1 MATLLPSLS
10 HTHTQIHTHARG
22 DAFLRILISKS
33 PYLNNSSLFFF
44 PLFFPFHHGTA
55 RSDESKSH
63 GFTIIVDMRG
73 NGNTAA
79 SAKMILKVLQ
89 ENFGTDVIHQAVI
102 IKPDNFWHKQRSS
115 IASNKYKFETTTISI
130 QSLGKLVEP
139 SQLTSDFEGFLHY
152 DHAVWIDLRVAFED
166 FLWQASDILDRI
178 DDLQEDLT
186 HSECPEDVNGAKH
199 SIDAHN
205 EMKRKILK
213 LPIEDLD
220 LQGQKLLGKLTTYSN
235 RNDDG
240 CHSAPLPTNCINP
253 DVTSAMNQV
262 REESSGFLGD
272 MGKDRVFQISCV
284 LRKEGVPLGK
294 N

>member
-1 MATLLPSLS
+1 
-10 HTHTQIHTHARG
+10 
-22 DAFLRILISKS
+22 
-33 PYLNNSSLFFF
+33 
-44 PLFFPFHHGTA
+44 
-55 RSDESKSH
+55 
-63 GFTIIVDMRG
+63 MRG

-262 REESSGFLGD
+262 RKHTFVRWAYYGRTQHCSILPHCREIAFGSKQPEDATQS
-272 MGKDRVFQISCV
+272 KVV
-284 LRKEGVPLGK
+284 RKWPTPPRKIFGSLLFS
-294 N
+294 

>member
-1 MATLLPSLS
+1 
-10 HTHTQIHTHARG
+10 
-22 DAFLRILISKS
+22 
-33 PYLNNSSLFFF
+33 
-44 PLFFPFHHGTA
+44 
-55 RSDESKSH
+55 
-63 GFTIIVDMRG
+63 MRG

-262 REESSGFLGD
+262 REESSGLLGD
-272 MGKDRVFQISCV
+272 MGEDRVVQVSCV
-284 LRKEGVPLGK
+284 LRKVGVPLWENLVEIETHLSPQLVPILLSEAANQTDYGSGPQNRK
-294 N
+294 LSVVWRGGRVAIIGSCEVTAPRATTV